1 MMEALRIL
9 VAGRIGTDINDLAV
23 GTTTVTWD
31 QAGSISFEPA
41 PSPPP
46 RPPPKHLEDPRPK
59 DTESVGGEERA
70 TSPPKTAEPVDARDM
85 APPPSKPLP
94 LEEQLANQDVGTSPP
109 QTLSKEGADG
119 PMDVVAPNGPE
130 DRPQGN
136 EGAGAG
142 PQAEEPV
149 KGPTEPTEEART
161 DTAEGGPTAGEGV
174 QATEQPK
181 QTEAP
186 PAPPA
191 ADLGMVMDLDGPSSP
206 ADVDAQGEDE
216 GAEPAK
222 PANEHAEA
230 TDADEDQDDGA
241 EPTRKPSPLTFGDI
255 ANTNSEHYNECK
267 LFLKFPQ
274 YITSITSVFRVH
286 WLRARAQRGRWAEEL
301 VLVKNEMK
309 WTVNFYM
316 YMAETWQ
323 QRRDTFGATP
333 STDRITRGSRAF
345 AERQLSIWN
354 NLGEVSERAFRNV
367 DADFESDRVA
377 IM

>member
-1 MMEALRIL
+1 MSGTLVTCSFTLPEDNCGRRTRFGDIREDLRDLSSQVLAFDIRHHEDMKQMMEALRIL
-9 VAGRIGTDINDLAV
+9 VAGRVGTDISDLAV

-41 PSPPP
+41 RSPPP

-191 ADLGMVMDLDGPSSP
+191 ADLGMVMDLDGPLQP
-206 ADVDAQGEDE
+206 G
-216 GAEPAK
+216 G
-222 PANEHAEA
+222 
-230 TDADEDQDDGA
+230 
-241 EPTRKPSPLTFGDI
+241 RR
-255 ANTNSEHYNECK
+255 C
-267 LFLKFPQ
+267 
-274 YITSITSVFRVH
+274 
-286 WLRARAQRGRWAEEL
+286 ARRG
-301 VLVKNEMK
+301 
-309 WTVNFYM
+309 
-316 YMAETWQ
+316 
-323 QRRDTFGATP
+323 
-333 STDRITRGSRAF
+333 
-345 AERQLSIWN
+345 
-354 NLGEVSERAFRNV
+354 
-367 DADFESDRVA
+367 
-377 IM
+377 